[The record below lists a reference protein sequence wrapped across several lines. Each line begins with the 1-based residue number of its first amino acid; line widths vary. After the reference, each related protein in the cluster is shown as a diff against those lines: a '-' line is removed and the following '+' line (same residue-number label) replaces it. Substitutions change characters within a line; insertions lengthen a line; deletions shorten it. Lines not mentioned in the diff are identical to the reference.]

1 MTRNERKELNHEES
15 EPMTTPQATVLKAK
29 PEPHSNSNGHQA
41 ADAGQAGPALPFDLT
56 TLPDEALA
64 ALAEAAPREL
74 ARRKTER
81 EEAFLKEIREGAL
94 ALGLTPARLAAAL
107 AGKSARARASTN
119 ASNDGRR
126 SVKPLL
132 WNPLDHSQKW
142 SKRGAR
148 PAWLVEHLAAGGTE
162 EECVIPEGAV

>member
-1 MTRNERKELNHEES
+1 MTRNDRKEPSQEEN
-15 EPMTTPQATVLKAK
+15 EPMTTPQPTVQKLKAAL
-29 PEPHSNSNGHQA
+29 HSNGN
-41 ADAGQAGPALPFDLT
+41 DAPVEGGQAGPALPFDLT

-64 ALAEAAPREL
+64 ALAEAVPREL

-81 EEAFLKEIREGAL
+81 EEAFLKEVREGAL
-94 ALGLTPARLAAAL
+94 ALGLAPARLAAAL

-119 ASNDGRR
+119 ASGDGRR

-132 WNPLDHSQKW
+132 WNPRDHSQKW

-148 PAWLVEHLAAGGTE
+148 PAWLVEYLAAGGTE
-162 EECVIPEGAV
+162 DECLIPEGAV